1 MQKYVDDNQIYQS
14 IICIDTHIIS
24 TKKGVRRMTEK
35 RFDFPSNIVELLLR
49 DENGD
54 LYELKDT
61 KSVKIWSQ
69 LEQGRIFEKGRKIE

>member
-1 MQKYVDDNQIYQS
+1 
-14 IICIDTHIIS
+14 
-24 TKKGVRRMTEK
+24 MTEK